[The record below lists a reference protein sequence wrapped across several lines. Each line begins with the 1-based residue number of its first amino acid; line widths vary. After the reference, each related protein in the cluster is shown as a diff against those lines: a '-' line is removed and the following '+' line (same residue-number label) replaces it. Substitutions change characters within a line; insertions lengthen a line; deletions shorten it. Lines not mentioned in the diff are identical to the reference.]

1 MTFNIRYYVSF
12 ARYFHRIFCCCRLT
26 SRATANVHSLNFCRL
41 SISPVHEFSPFR
53 SMPVSFPQL
62 FQILQQQIR
71 QRKKELLGKMEFSG
85 WQRCANKHYSVIH
98 YITSVNWEFCIQS
111 VATFPFDFLCVFP
124 FLFRSERKIVFYF
137 RTEQDKFAEAK
148 ISISKYILQ
157 CGRPL

>member
-1 MTFNIRYYVSF
+1 MRTFHFEPFFPLGDAEKIFFHSTLLNSQMTFNIRYYVSF

-85 WQRCANKHYSVIH
+85 WQRCAKKHYSVIH
-98 YITSVNWEFCIQS
+98 YITSVN
-111 VATFPFDFLCVFP
+111 
-124 FLFRSERKIVFYF
+124 
-137 RTEQDKFAEAK
+137 
-148 ISISKYILQ
+148 
-157 CGRPL
+157 